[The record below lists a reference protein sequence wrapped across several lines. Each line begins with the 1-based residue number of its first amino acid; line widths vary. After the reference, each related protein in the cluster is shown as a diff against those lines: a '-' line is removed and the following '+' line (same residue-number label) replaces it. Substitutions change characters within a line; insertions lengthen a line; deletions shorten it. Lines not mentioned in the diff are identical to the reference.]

1 MDAPRVDALPAH
13 RVRARNLAPDS
24 DNKIHDDTVA
34 RQFGFTGALVPGVE
48 VFAYATHPFV
58 HAWGEEFLRRGEI
71 HARFRRPV
79 YDGEEVDVTA
89 EPGADGRYELN
100 VTGPDGV
107 VRATGSGRL
116 TDDPPAVDVT
126 SIADVPAPAERP
138 TADAVS
144 LAVGTVLATVAEPVD
159 PEPHALYRKGVGDD
173 LSLYE
178 RFAHPGVL
186 LRMVNAVLYRNVAM
200 GPWIHTESA
209 CRLLAPAPVPSR
221 LQARG
226 VVTDRYERD
235 GRSWVRFDAVVLA
248 DDRPVMYADH
258 RAIYDLGS
266 P

>member
-144 LAVGTVLATVAEPVD
+144 LAVRTVLATVAEPVD

-178 RFAHPGVL
+178 RFAHNIAHTFARRKDYPTNPQRASWANVRMGFAIL
-186 LRMVNAVLYRNVAM
+186 GRLPPPKLGLHNGKYWATHHRRLRK
-200 GPWIHTESA
+200 SA
-209 CRLLAPAPVPSR
+209 
-221 LQARG
+221 
-226 VVTDRYERD
+226 
-235 GRSWVRFDAVVLA
+235 
-248 DDRPVMYADH
+248 
-258 RAIYDLGS
+258 
-266 P
+266 